1 MVIYIKTMRIL
12 LQVKNITSL
21 ENLKIG
27 GAILL
32 PHLEKFV
39 TGTLKLILWGTIGFL
54 VLYFGYQG
62 VQWLMENYQSVPK

>member
-39 TGTLKLILWGTIGFL
+39 TE
-54 VLYFGYQG
+54 Q
-62 VQWLMENYQSVPK
+62 